1 MLTLNIE
8 NIGDMTVVECK
19 GRIVRSDA
27 ALKLREAVISQAHVQ
42 TVVIDMSEVR
52 TIEGVALG
60 MLWFL
65 QRWAEDHDIELRL
78 YNPSRSVRDRLEHN
92 NSMLRFEIATWEEMM
107 SLLAQ
112 ADQQYAKAA

>member
-8 NIGDMTVVECK
+8 SIGDMTVVECK
-19 GRIVRSDA
+19 GRIVRNAA
-27 ALKLREAVISQAHVQ
+27 ALKLRQAVMSQAQAQ
-42 TVVIDMSEVR
+42 TIVIDMSEVR

-78 YNPSRSVRDRLEHN
+78 YNPSRSVRHRLEHN

-112 ADQQYAKAA
+112 ADNQYARAA